1 MTIHNEHKLE
11 ADVKSLREAHGSF
24 MRGKKLGTFIESLV
38 EKVIPDFY
46 RRLDFSF
53 FLFFFFF
60 FFLLSFFFQY
70 EFRFLKQ
77 GNLTHFWPVFLVAI
91 KCGHCPEM
99 VLGMLGGETINNI
112 SKIWIF
118 M

>member
-53 FLFFFFF
+53 FFFFFF
-60 FFLLSFFFQY
+60 CFLFFFQY

-77 GNLTHFWPVFLVAI
+77 GNLTHFGQYF
-91 KCGHCPEM
+91 
-99 VLGMLGGETINNI
+99 
-112 SKIWIF
+112 
-118 M
+118 